1 MVQFIK
7 TPKFSNELT
16 NIPIN
21 TEGEKRYVNYFGNV
35 SAGFPSPAEDFAQN
49 KISLDEILLNHP
61 EATYLNRVG
70 GDSMY
75 PEYLIGDLLIIR
87 SDLESK
93 HMDDIVVSV
102 NNSEYTFK
110 RYDAINKQLI
120 SVNPKYRNCIQLQDE
135 DIVLI
140 LGVVTS
146 LVRQKRN

>member
-21 TEGEKRYVNYFGNV
+21 TDGEKRYGNV
-35 SAGFPSPAEDFAQN
+35 SAGFPSPAEDFTQN

-87 SDLESK
+87 SDLEPK

-120 SVNPKYRNCIQLQDE
+120 SVNPKYRNCVQLQDE

-146 LVRQKRN
+146 LVRQKR